1 MPAVG
6 EGGEESYAMTNKK
19 KSRSIEVEGVTVK
32 IDVDETGVKEATAA
46 LRELADAANAARE
59 ALDKLFPTIVYEA
72 KNKRPVAKEWWE
84 NHTGVRPDGTRFELQ
99 CQS

>member
-1 MPAVG
+1 
-6 EGGEESYAMTNKK
+6 MTGKK

-59 ALDKLFPTIVYEA
+59 ALDSLRSGIVID
-72 KNKRPVAKEWWE
+72 
-84 NHTGVRPDGTRFELQ
+84 GVEI
-99 CQS
+99 